1 VVLIDRWDGS
11 EVAAQARKCR
21 SFDCAL
27 RAPLRMTL
35 LFEQAIFLL
44 RMTLLF
50 TSGPI
55 SAQDEHFFTSGPI
68 SAQDDTSFTSGPIS
82 AQDDTFYPSILSS
95 GAG

>member
-1 VVLIDRWDGS
+1 MACGFDRSLGWVRSCGAGKKMQVLR
-11 EVAAQARKCR
+11 
-21 SFDCAL
+21 L

-68 SAQDDTSFTSGPIS
+68 SAQDDT
-82 AQDDTFYPSILSS
+82 FYPSILSS